1 MSYEKNLKEQIDNM
15 QQEIHDLK
23 RERDIAKLTAKYTE
37 MGYGDLAE
45 ATATASLNGDMDTF
59 FRNQQTVM
67 DARVKEAVA
76 GMNKPAKTKPDSRNS
91 RRKQTADSFNPLDDP
106 FVAGFLKS

>member
-1 MSYEKNLKEQIDNM
+1 MSYEKNLKEQVDDM
-15 QQEIHDLK
+15 QQEINKLT
-23 RERDIAKLTAKYTE
+23 RERDIAKLTARYTE

-45 ATATASLNGDMDTF
+45 ATAIASLDRDMDTF

-76 GMNKPAKTKPDSRNS
+76 DMNKPAKKPDSRNS
-91 RRKQTADSFNPLDDP
+91 RGKQTADSFNPLDNP